1 MQIAGG
7 RSARGF
13 CNGQI
18 IVGAQAADK
27 AFGPG
32 FKQPCYDFFLAWIE
46 DTAKPII
53 KMRFSDIEANAI
65 QCYLLCR
72 RRRLNLGPDA
82 LLSAGRLSCTD
93 RHGDVLPCCDNVGA
107 KFSMIC
113 GEEMFEVKKEEIG
126 DLAMD

>member
-1 MQIAGG
+1 
-7 RSARGF
+7 
-13 CNGQI
+13 
-18 IVGAQAADK
+18 
-27 AFGPG
+27 
-32 FKQPCYDFFLAWIE
+32 
-46 DTAKPII
+46 

-93 RHGDVLPCCDNVGA
+93 RHGDVLPCCDNVGE

-113 GEEMFEVKKEEIG
+113 GEGMFEVKKAEID
-126 DLAMD
+126 DLAMDRDETLALPGRLEAHHTPFPSSHGKM